1 MEGRLGPGLQMS
13 LITSDG
19 ILLRS
24 HQYSESS
31 RILRFL
37 TPDLGIVSLIGK
49 GMRTRGARGE
59 ASIQT
64 FGEGS
69 ITFLYKPERD
79 LHTLREIH
87 PREGS
92 LALGRG
98 VKRFVGASLVAEL
111 LLSHNLEEGD
121 RALYE
126 WIRTVLHNLA
136 TAEESEVLT
145 WVLAGGWR
153 TLAELGFP
161 PRLSECVRCDR
172 DLSDSEAEV
181 IGEGRLFR
189 FDVGAGGVICAQ
201 CGKDTALP
209 RVGPSALRD
218 LEVLVEGRA
227 PSTLRGSSAH
237 LSLLERYAEHHLS
250 PRRGFRSFASLRPLL
265 NKTEE
270 SGYR

>member
-1 MEGRLGPGLQMS
+1 MS

-24 HQYSESS
+24 HEYSESS

-69 ITFLYKPERD
+69 LTFLYKPDRD

-98 VKRFVGASLVAEL
+98 VRRFVGASLLAEL
-111 LLSHNLEEGD
+111 LLAHNLEEGD

-126 WIRTVLHNLA
+126 WIRTVLRRLA
-136 TAEESEVLT
+136 TAEESEVVT

-161 PRLSECVRCDR
+161 PRLSQCVRCDR
-172 DLSDSEAEV
+172 DLIGSGAEG
-181 IGEGRLFR
+181 IGERRLYR
-189 FDVGAGGVICAQ
+189 FDVAAGGLICVR
-201 CGKDTALP
+201 CGQDTVLP
-209 RVGPSALRD
+209 RVGPSALGD
-218 LEVLVEGRA
+218 LEALVEGRA
-227 PSTLRGSSAH
+227 PAGLRGPSAH

-265 NKTEE
+265 NKTDG
-270 SGYR
+270 SGYEISVDV